1 MQARMG
7 WVLGASA
14 HVRMQELMNMHTHAR
29 PQTHVQPCCIPSHA
43 HAHPYFRTRF
53 LTHTFDTSQQ
63 ALQCSACG
71 VLPFLHAHVRERPL
85 TCVCMLTYAHAH
97 IHTCP
102 HTHMPTY
109 THAHIHTCPHAY
121 MPTCPHA
128 HMPTYTHTHV
138 RTSPHT
144 HMPTY
149 THAHIHTCPH
159 AHIHTLRWHLSAGPA
174 VLSLRET
181 ALTALQ
187 LLHALA
193 ALLPATEVDESGV
206 HTVLEPLPKALRT
219 LAAPHCLPKLCQ
231 VWCRPSVCAFVC
243 LSVCVCACVYVCVH
257 ACLHA
262 CAQAHC
268 LQSLLLLICQV
279 SCCIDSV
286 IVA

>member
-102 HTHMPTY
+102 HTHVTCAY
-109 THAHIHTCPHAY
+109 VHTHAHIHTC
-121 MPTCPHA
+121 
-128 HMPTYTHTHV
+128 
-138 RTSPHT
+138 PHT

-149 THAHIHTCPH
+149 THAHMPTCPHAHMPTCPHTHIHTYAQAHIHTCPH
-159 AHIHTLRWHLSAGPA
+159 THMPTYTHAHMPTYTHSGGTCQQALPCSASGRPPSPPYSFCTRWQRCCLPQRWT
-174 VLSLRET
+174 SLVCTQCWSRCPRRCALWLPRT
-181 ALTALQ
+181 ACPSCARCG
-187 LLHALA
+187 AA
-193 ALLPATEVDESGV
+193 PVCALL
-206 HTVLEPLPKALRT
+206 
-219 LAAPHCLPKLCQ
+219 
-231 VWCRPSVCAFVC
+231 CA
-243 LSVCVCACVYVCVH
+243 
-257 ACLHA
+257 
-262 CAQAHC
+262 
-268 LQSLLLLICQV
+268 
-279 SCCIDSV
+279 
-286 IVA
+286 